1 MIMKAV
7 QLSTVRYRYEFKSEN
22 LWREIKFVLD
32 NFAMPLTQLFNVIYF
47 VLRQIFAQTFSKLT

>member
-1 MIMKAV
+1 MCA
-7 QLSTVRYRYEFKSEN
+7 LRYRYEFKSEN

-47 VLRQIFAQTFSKLT
+47 CIT